1 MRTAKKMGLASIA
14 VYSDPDANSMHCQ
27 AADEAVSLGSAEAAQ
42 GYLSIRSIIAAA
54 KKAKADAIHPG
65 YGFLSEDPKFAQA
78 VNQQGMIFVGPPVRA
93 MELAASK
100 IAALD
105 IAVELG
111 IPTLDS
117 VKITNEK
124 LASLVSSANKL
135 GYPLLVK
142 AAAGGGGRGMRIVH
156 DEKDLAQAYAQA
168 KGEVARNFGEGKMF
182 LERWL
187 PQARHVEVQLLADT
201 SGNVAV
207 IGDRDCSLQRRH
219 QKVIE
224 EAPAPKL
231 SELMRKNLHADAIKL
246 AHRMGY
252 CGAGTVEFLVSG
264 NEYFFLEINAR
275 IQVEHSVTEVA
286 FAIDIVE
293 QQLLIADGQ
302 PLSKLEYKPLLHA
315 IEARVCAEDY
325 ENGFLPATGT
335 LSEFDIPSS
344 DTVRTDAGVR
354 AGAVIDSN
362 YDSLMAKVIC
372 RDATR
377 KRAITQLVETLAN
390 TKINGVLTNIPFL
403 VALLELASF
412 QKGNMTTKTL
422 ENEQEAILQQLAL
435 TKQQAMAVAA
445 AFFAETKGG
454 SGLRI
459 NQESTCAFH
468 GSALVNP
475 LIGKGQSGCWQFQN
489 GEAVMTVAKCEVEE
503 GKFSCTVNGK
513 RFLVSIGRGGEHLY
527 QRGMC
532 VALATLTGRKVTK
545 NKPGMHNLD
554 PSSVVAP
561 MNGSICSVAVKQGAR
576 ISVGETV
583 ATLESMKMEI
593 NISAQASGVVT
604 KLLCKPA
611 QLVEAGT
618 LLAIL
623 TIDD

>member
-1 MRTAKKMGLASIA
+1 M
-14 VYSDPDANSMHCQ
+14 
-27 AADEAVSLGSAEAAQ
+27 
-42 GYLSIRSIIAAA
+42 
-54 KKAKADAIHPG
+54 
-65 YGFLSEDPKFAQA
+65 
-78 VNQQGMIFVGPPVRA
+78 
-93 MELAASK
+93 
-100 IAALD
+100 
-105 IAVELG
+105 
-111 IPTLDS
+111 
-117 VKITNEK
+117 
-124 LASLVSSANKL
+124 
-135 GYPLLVK
+135 
-142 AAAGGGGRGMRIVH
+142 
-156 DEKDLAQAYAQA
+156 
-168 KGEVARNFGEGKMF
+168 
-182 LERWL
+182 
-187 PQARHVEVQLLADT
+187 
-201 SGNVAV
+201 
-207 IGDRDCSLQRRH
+207 
-219 QKVIE
+219 
-224 EAPAPKL
+224 
-231 SELMRKNLHADAIKL
+231 
-246 AHRMGY
+246 
-252 CGAGTVEFLVSG
+252 
-264 NEYFFLEINAR
+264 
-275 IQVEHSVTEVA
+275 
-286 FAIDIVE
+286 
-293 QQLLIADGQ
+293 
-302 PLSKLEYKPLLHA
+302 
-315 IEARVCAEDY
+315 
-325 ENGFLPATGT
+325 
-335 LSEFDIPSS
+335 
-344 DTVRTDAGVR
+344 
-354 AGAVIDSN
+354 
-362 YDSLMAKVIC
+362 
-372 RDATR
+372 
-377 KRAITQLVETLAN
+377 ETLAN
-390 TKINGVLTNIPFL
+390 TKINGVLTTIPFL

-412 QKGNMTTKTL
+412 QKGNMTTTTL
-422 ENEQEAILQQLAL
+422 ESEQEAILQQLAL

-503 GKFSCTVNGK
+503 GKFSCAVNGK
-513 RFLVSIGRGGEHLY
+513 RFWASIGRGGEHLY